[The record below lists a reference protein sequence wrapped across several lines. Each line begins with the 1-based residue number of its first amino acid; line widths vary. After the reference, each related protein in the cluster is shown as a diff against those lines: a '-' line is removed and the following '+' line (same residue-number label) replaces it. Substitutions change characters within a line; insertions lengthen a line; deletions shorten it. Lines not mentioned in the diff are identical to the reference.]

1 MRNSAVSSL
10 AALNATSAEF
20 TLMTGETLTVLANGG
35 SMTLAIEYKAEGLTG
50 SPWVVLASST
60 SAALIVS
67 YPNLPRGVYRTRAS
81 AWTSG
86 SREVQLIAN

>member
-1 MRNSAVSSL
+1 MRNSTLSSL

-20 TLMTGETLTVLANGG
+20 TLMTGETLTVLAAGG
-35 SMTLAIEYKAEGLTG
+35 SMTLTIEYKAEGLTG
-50 SPWVVLASST
+50 APWVALATST
-60 SAALIVS
+60 SSALLVS

-86 SREVQLIAN
+86 AREVQLVAN

>member
-1 MRNSAVSSL
+1 MRNSALSSL
-10 AALNATSAEF
+10 AAINATSAEF

-35 SMTLAIEYKAEGLTG
+35 IMMLTIEYKAEGLTG
-50 SPWVVLASST
+50 APWVVLASS
-60 SAALIVS
+60 SSPALIVS

-86 SREVQLIAN
+86 AREVQLVAN